1 MSAIPVSAQK
11 DSNHNFEI
19 SKNLEIFNDIY
30 KQLDMFYVDSLSA
43 DTVIEWGIDAM
54 LRQVDPFTVYYPE
67 EGMDELKEMTTG
79 KYAGIGAVIRFY
91 KKEDRVMVIEPQE
104 DSPAIEAGVK
114 GGDLILSIDGK
125 DMKGK
130 STQEVSENLRGDAG
144 TTFEL
149 TVKRAGVEHPLSFK
163 ITRRNIAMPP
173 VPYYGMVA
181 DGIGYI
187 YFERFVDGCSR
198 DVRRAVVDLKEQ
210 GAKALVIDMRGNPG
224 GPLSEAVEVTN
235 LFVPR
240 GQKVVYTKGKL
251 ASVNSEHYTKKEPL
265 DVDIPVAVLVDGST
279 ASSAEIVSGA
289 WQDWDRAVI
298 VGERTYGKGLVQ
310 MIREVPYHGSLKVT
324 TSRYY
329 IPSGRCIQAYD
340 YRHLNPDGSAKT
352 LPDSLTKAFKTAG
365 GREVRD
371 GGGIK
376 PDVVITPDSLPS
388 IVYDIATSD
397 VLLDYVNHYVQTHA
411 TIAPAGDFSLTDADY
426 ADFVKMVEESDFTY
440 KRRTEEMM
448 KLLERTARF
457 EGCYEGAKPEF
468 EALAAKMKGGVAADL
483 ELPKNKE
490 EIKSVLES
498 DIVARYYFRRG
509 VVQQQLKTDKDLKTA
524 LEILTDTERYES
536 LLKPVKNEKEK
547 GESQQGHHV
556 RYHGYGRSRVGGC
569 RVLLDVVFP
578 RRDAWNG
585 RGADGVSDIVG

>member
-1 MSAIPVSAQK
+1 MILAAGLLGMSAAPLAAQQGG
-11 DSNHNFEI
+11 NRNFEI

-43 DTVIEWGIDAM
+43 DTVIEWGINAM
-54 LRQVDPFTVYYPE
+54 LRRVDPFTVYYPE

-91 KKEDRVMVIEPQE
+91 KKDDRVMVIEPIE
-104 DSPAIEAGVK
+104 NSPATEAGVK
-114 GGDLILSIDGK
+114 AGDIILSIDGE

-130 STQEVSENLRGDAG
+130 STQEVSDNLRGDAG
-144 TTFEL
+144 TVFEL
-149 TVKRAGVEHPLSFK
+149 TVKREGVENPLSFK
-163 ITRRNIAMPP
+163 VKRRNIAMPP

-181 DGIGYI
+181 DGVGYVC
-187 YFERFVDGCSR
+187 FDRFVDGCSR

-210 GAKALVIDMRGNPG
+210 GAKALVLDLRNNPG

-251 ASVNSEHYTKKEPL
+251 ASVNSEYYTKKEPL
-265 DVDIPVAVLVDGST
+265 DADIPLVVLVDGAT

-340 YRHLNPDGSAKT
+340 YRHLNPDGSAGT
-352 LPDSLTKAFKTAG
+352 VPDSLTRAFKTAG

-388 IVYDIATSD
+388 IVYDVMASD
-397 VLLDYVNHYVQTHA
+397 VLLDYVNHFVRKHPF
-411 TIAPAGDFSLTDADY
+411 IAPAGEFSLSDEDY
-426 ADFVKMVEESDFTY
+426 AEFVKMVSESDFTY

-457 EGCYEGAKPEF
+457 EGCYDDARPEF
-468 EALAAKMKGGVAADL
+468 EALAQKMAGDVSADL
-483 ELPKNKE
+483 ERPKNKE
-490 EIKSVLES
+490 EIKKILEG
-498 DIVARYYFRRG
+498 DIVARYYFQRG
-509 VVQQQLKTDKDLKTA
+509 AIKQSLKDDKDLEEA
-524 LEILTDTERYES
+524 LKILGDEARYES
-536 LLKPVKNEKEK
+536 LLKPVKK
-547 GESQQGHHV
+547 
-556 RYHGYGRSRVGGC
+556 
-569 RVLLDVVFP
+569 
-578 RRDAWNG
+578 
-585 RGADGVSDIVG
+585 

>member
-1 MSAIPVSAQK
+1 MKKIFLAAGLCCMSAIPVSAQK

-173 VPYYGMVA
+173 VPYYGMVS

-224 GPLSEAVEVTN
+224 GPLSVAVEVTN

-536 LLKPVKNEKEK
+536 LLKPVKK
-547 GESQQGHHV
+547 
-556 RYHGYGRSRVGGC
+556 
-569 RVLLDVVFP
+569 
-578 RRDAWNG
+578 
-585 RGADGVSDIVG
+585 

>member
-1 MSAIPVSAQK
+1 MKKIFLAAGLCCMSAIPVSAQK

-54 LRQVDPFTVYYPE
+54 LRQVDPFTMYYPE

-187 YFERFVDGCSR
+187 YFERFGDGCSR

-509 VVQQQLKTDKDLKTA
+509 VVQQQLKADKDLKTA

-536 LLKPVKNEKEK
+536 LLKPVKK
-547 GESQQGHHV
+547 
-556 RYHGYGRSRVGGC
+556 
-569 RVLLDVVFP
+569 
-578 RRDAWNG
+578 
-585 RGADGVSDIVG
+585 

>member
-1 MSAIPVSAQK
+1 MKKIFLAAGLCCMSAIPVSAQK

-54 LRQVDPFTVYYPE
+54 LRQVDPFTMYYPE

-173 VPYYGMVA
+173 VPYYGMVS

-397 VLLDYVNHYVQTHA
+397 VLLDYVNRYVQTHA
-411 TIAPAGDFSLTDADY
+411 AIAPAGDFSLTDADY

-509 VVQQQLKTDKDLKTA
+509 VVQQQLKADKDLKTA

-536 LLKPVKNEKEK
+536 LLKPVKK
-547 GESQQGHHV
+547 
-556 RYHGYGRSRVGGC
+556 
-569 RVLLDVVFP
+569 
-578 RRDAWNG
+578 
-585 RGADGVSDIVG
+585 

>member
-54 LRQVDPFTVYYPE
+54 LRQGDPFTVYYPE

-173 VPYYGMVA
+173 VPYYGMVS

-536 LLKPVKNEKEK
+536 LLKPVKK
-547 GESQQGHHV
+547 
-556 RYHGYGRSRVGGC
+556 
-569 RVLLDVVFP
+569 
-578 RRDAWNG
+578 
-585 RGADGVSDIVG
+585 

>member
-1 MSAIPVSAQK
+1 MKKIFLAAGLCCMSAIPVSAQK
-11 DSNHNFEI
+11 DNNHNFEI

-181 DGIGYI
+181 DGIGYV

-411 TIAPAGDFSLTDADY
+411 AIAPAGEFSLTDADY
-426 ADFVKMVEESDFTY
+426 ADFVKMVEGSDFTY

-457 EGCYEGAKPEF
+457 EGCYEGVKPEF
-468 EALAAKMKGGVAADL
+468 EALAAKMKGGVSADL
-483 ELPKNKE
+483 EVPKNKE

-509 VVQQQLKTDKDLKTA
+509 VVQQQLKADKDLKTA
-524 LEILTDTERYES
+524 LEILTDTERYAS
-536 LLKPVKNEKEK
+536 LLKPVKK
-547 GESQQGHHV
+547 
-556 RYHGYGRSRVGGC
+556 
-569 RVLLDVVFP
+569 
-578 RRDAWNG
+578 
-585 RGADGVSDIVG
+585 

>member
-67 EGMDELKEMTTG
+67 GGMDELKEMTTG

-173 VPYYGMVA
+173 VPYYGMVS

-536 LLKPVKNEKEK
+536 LLKPVKK
-547 GESQQGHHV
+547 
-556 RYHGYGRSRVGGC
+556 
-569 RVLLDVVFP
+569 
-578 RRDAWNG
+578 
-585 RGADGVSDIVG
+585 

>member
-173 VPYYGMVA
+173 VPYYGMVS

-224 GPLSEAVEVTN
+224 GPLGEAVEVTN

-536 LLKPVKNEKEK
+536 LLKPVKK
-547 GESQQGHHV
+547 
-556 RYHGYGRSRVGGC
+556 
-569 RVLLDVVFP
+569 
-578 RRDAWNG
+578 
-585 RGADGVSDIVG
+585 

>member
-1 MSAIPVSAQK
+1 MKKIFLAAGLCCMSAIPVSAQK

-43 DTVIEWGIDAM
+43 DTVIKWGIDAM

-173 VPYYGMVA
+173 VPYYGMVS

-536 LLKPVKNEKEK
+536 LLKPVKK
-547 GESQQGHHV
+547 
-556 RYHGYGRSRVGGC
+556 
-569 RVLLDVVFP
+569 
-578 RRDAWNG
+578 
-585 RGADGVSDIVG
+585 

>member
-1 MSAIPVSAQK
+1 MSAVPMSAQK

-79 KYAGIGAVIRFY
+79 KYAGIGAVIRYY

-411 TIAPAGDFSLTDADY
+411 AIAPAGEFSLTDADY
-426 ADFVKMVEESDFTY
+426 ADFVKMVEGSDFTY

-468 EALAAKMKGGVAADL
+468 EALAAKMKGGVSADL
-483 ELPKNKE
+483 EVPKNKE

-509 VVQQQLKTDKDLKTA
+509 VVRQQLKADKDLKTA
-524 LEILTDTERYES
+524 LEILADTERYES
-536 LLKPVKNEKEK
+536 LLKPVKK
-547 GESQQGHHV
+547 
-556 RYHGYGRSRVGGC
+556 
-569 RVLLDVVFP
+569 
-578 RRDAWNG
+578 
-585 RGADGVSDIVG
+585 

>member
-397 VLLDYVNHYVQTHA
+397 VLLDYVNRYVQTHA

-536 LLKPVKNEKEK
+536 LLKPVKK
-547 GESQQGHHV
+547 
-556 RYHGYGRSRVGGC
+556 
-569 RVLLDVVFP
+569 
-578 RRDAWNG
+578 
-585 RGADGVSDIVG
+585 

>member
-1 MSAIPVSAQK
+1 MKKIFLAAGLCCMSAIPVSAQK

-54 LRQVDPFTVYYPE
+54 LRQVDPFTMYYPE

-411 TIAPAGDFSLTDADY
+411 AIAPAGDFSLTDADY

-509 VVQQQLKTDKDLKTA
+509 VVQQQLKADKDLKTA

-536 LLKPVKNEKEK
+536 LLKPVKK
-547 GESQQGHHV
+547 
-556 RYHGYGRSRVGGC
+556 
-569 RVLLDVVFP
+569 
-578 RRDAWNG
+578 
-585 RGADGVSDIVG
+585 

>member
-1 MSAIPVSAQK
+1 MKKIFLAAGLCCMSAIPVSAQK

-173 VPYYGMVA
+173 VPYYGMVS

-536 LLKPVKNEKEK
+536 LLTPVKK
-547 GESQQGHHV
+547 
-556 RYHGYGRSRVGGC
+556 
-569 RVLLDVVFP
+569 
-578 RRDAWNG
+578 
-585 RGADGVSDIVG
+585 

>member
-30 KQLDMFYVDSLSA
+30 KQLDMFYVDSLLA

-173 VPYYGMVA
+173 VPYYGMVS

-536 LLKPVKNEKEK
+536 LLKPVKK
-547 GESQQGHHV
+547 
-556 RYHGYGRSRVGGC
+556 
-569 RVLLDVVFP
+569 
-578 RRDAWNG
+578 
-585 RGADGVSDIVG
+585 

>member
-1 MSAIPVSAQK
+1 MKKIFLAAGLCCMSAIPVSAQK

-54 LRQVDPFTVYYPE
+54 LRQVDPFTMYYPE

-79 KYAGIGAVIRFY
+79 KYAVIGAVIRFY

-397 VLLDYVNHYVQTHA
+397 VLLDYVNRYVQTHA

-536 LLKPVKNEKEK
+536 LLKPVKK
-547 GESQQGHHV
+547 
-556 RYHGYGRSRVGGC
+556 
-569 RVLLDVVFP
+569 
-578 RRDAWNG
+578 
-585 RGADGVSDIVG
+585 

>member
-1 MSAIPVSAQK
+1 MSAVPVSAQK

-43 DTVIEWGIDAM
+43 DTVIEWGIDVM

-411 TIAPAGDFSLTDADY
+411 AIAPAGEFSLTDADY
-426 ADFVKMVEESDFTY
+426 ADFVKMVEGSDFTY

-468 EALAAKMKGGVAADL
+468 EALAAKMKGGVSADL
-483 ELPKNKE
+483 EVPKNKE

-509 VVQQQLKTDKDLKTA
+509 VVQQQLKADKDLKTA
-524 LEILTDTERYES
+524 LEILTDTERYAS
-536 LLKPVKNEKEK
+536 LLKPVKK
-547 GESQQGHHV
+547 
-556 RYHGYGRSRVGGC
+556 
-569 RVLLDVVFP
+569 
-578 RRDAWNG
+578 
-585 RGADGVSDIVG
+585 

>member
-1 MSAIPVSAQK
+1 MKKIFLAAGLCCMSAIPVSAQK

-54 LRQVDPFTVYYPE
+54 LRQVDPFTMYYPE

-173 VPYYGMVA
+173 VPYYGMVS

-397 VLLDYVNHYVQTHA
+397 VLLDYVNRYVQTHA

-426 ADFVKMVEESDFTY
+426 ADFVKMVEGSDFTY

-468 EALAAKMKGGVAADL
+468 EALAAKMKGGVSADL
-483 ELPKNKE
+483 EVPKNKE

-509 VVQQQLKTDKDLKTA
+509 VVQQQLKADKDLKTA
-524 LEILTDTERYES
+524 LEILTDTERYAS
-536 LLKPVKNEKEK
+536 LLKPVKK
-547 GESQQGHHV
+547 
-556 RYHGYGRSRVGGC
+556 
-569 RVLLDVVFP
+569 
-578 RRDAWNG
+578 
-585 RGADGVSDIVG
+585 

>member
-1 MSAIPVSAQK
+1 MKKIFLAAGLCCMSAVPVSAQK

-468 EALAAKMKGGVAADL
+468 EALAAKMKGGVAVDL

-536 LLKPVKNEKEK
+536 LLKPVKK
-547 GESQQGHHV
+547 
-556 RYHGYGRSRVGGC
+556 
-569 RVLLDVVFP
+569 
-578 RRDAWNG
+578 
-585 RGADGVSDIVG
+585 

>member
-1 MSAIPVSAQK
+1 MKKIFLAAGLCCMSAIPVSAQK

-54 LRQVDPFTVYYPE
+54 LRQVDPFTMYYPE

-173 VPYYGMVA
+173 VPYYGMVS

-388 IVYDIATSD
+388 IVYEIATSD

-509 VVQQQLKTDKDLKTA
+509 VVQQQLKADKDLKTA

-536 LLKPVKNEKEK
+536 LLKPVKK
-547 GESQQGHHV
+547 
-556 RYHGYGRSRVGGC
+556 
-569 RVLLDVVFP
+569 
-578 RRDAWNG
+578 
-585 RGADGVSDIVG
+585 

>member
-1 MSAIPVSAQK
+1 MKKIFLAAGLCCMSAIPVSAQK

-54 LRQVDPFTVYYPE
+54 LRQVDPFTMYYPE

-397 VLLDYVNHYVQTHA
+397 VLLDYVNRYVQTHA

-490 EIKSVLES
+490 EIKAVLES
-498 DIVARYYFRRG
+498 DIVARYYLRRG
-509 VVQQQLKTDKDLKTA
+509 VVQQQLKADKDLKTA

-536 LLKPVKNEKEK
+536 LLKPVKK
-547 GESQQGHHV
+547 
-556 RYHGYGRSRVGGC
+556 
-569 RVLLDVVFP
+569 
-578 RRDAWNG
+578 
-585 RGADGVSDIVG
+585 

>member
-1 MSAIPVSAQK
+1 MKKIFLAAGLCCMSAIPVSAQK

-54 LRQVDPFTVYYPE
+54 LRQVDPFTMYYPE

-468 EALAAKMKGGVAADL
+468 EALAAKMKGGVADDL

-509 VVQQQLKTDKDLKTA
+509 VVQQQLKADKDLKTA

-536 LLKPVKNEKEK
+536 LLKPVKK
-547 GESQQGHHV
+547 
-556 RYHGYGRSRVGGC
+556 
-569 RVLLDVVFP
+569 
-578 RRDAWNG
+578 
-585 RGADGVSDIVG
+585 

>member
-1 MSAIPVSAQK
+1 MKKIFLAAGLCCMSAVPVSAQK

-468 EALAAKMKGGVAADL
+468 EALAAKMKGVVAADL

-536 LLKPVKNEKEK
+536 LLKPVKK
-547 GESQQGHHV
+547 
-556 RYHGYGRSRVGGC
+556 
-569 RVLLDVVFP
+569 
-578 RRDAWNG
+578 
-585 RGADGVSDIVG
+585 

>member
-54 LRQVDPFTVYYPE
+54 LRQVDPFTMYYPE

-173 VPYYGMVA
+173 VPYYGMVS

-397 VLLDYVNHYVQTHA
+397 VLLDYVNRYVQTHA

-483 ELPKNKE
+483 ELPKNKG

-536 LLKPVKNEKEK
+536 LLKPVKK
-547 GESQQGHHV
+547 
-556 RYHGYGRSRVGGC
+556 
-569 RVLLDVVFP
+569 
-578 RRDAWNG
+578 
-585 RGADGVSDIVG
+585 

>member
-1 MSAIPVSAQK
+1 MKKIFLAAGLCCMSAIPVSAQK

-54 LRQVDPFTVYYPE
+54 LRQVDPFTMYYPE

-411 TIAPAGDFSLTDADY
+411 TIASAGDFSLTDADY

-457 EGCYEGAKPEF
+457 EGCYEWAKPEF
-468 EALAAKMKGGVAADL
+468 EALAAKMKGSVAADL

-536 LLKPVKNEKEK
+536 LLKPMKK
-547 GESQQGHHV
+547 
-556 RYHGYGRSRVGGC
+556 
-569 RVLLDVVFP
+569 
-578 RRDAWNG
+578 
-585 RGADGVSDIVG
+585 

>member
-1 MSAIPVSAQK
+1 MSAVPMSAQK

-181 DGIGYI
+181 DGIGYV

-411 TIAPAGDFSLTDADY
+411 AIAPAGEFSLTDADY
-426 ADFVKMVEESDFTY
+426 ADFVKMVEGSDFTY

-468 EALAAKMKGGVAADL
+468 EALAAKMKGGVSADL
-483 ELPKNKE
+483 EVPKNKE

-509 VVQQQLKTDKDLKTA
+509 VVQQQLKADKDLKTA
-524 LEILTDTERYES
+524 LEILTDTERYAS
-536 LLKPVKNEKEK
+536 LLKPVKK
-547 GESQQGHHV
+547 
-556 RYHGYGRSRVGGC
+556 
-569 RVLLDVVFP
+569 
-578 RRDAWNG
+578 
-585 RGADGVSDIVG
+585 

>member
-1 MSAIPVSAQK
+1 MKKIFLAAGLCCMSAIPVSAQK

-54 LRQVDPFTVYYPE
+54 LRQVDPFTMYYPE

-173 VPYYGMVA
+173 VPYYGMVS

-397 VLLDYVNHYVQTHA
+397 VLLAYVNRYVQTHA

-483 ELPKNKE
+483 ELPKNKG

-509 VVQQQLKTDKDLKTA
+509 VVQQQLKADKDLKTA

-536 LLKPVKNEKEK
+536 LLKPVKK
-547 GESQQGHHV
+547 
-556 RYHGYGRSRVGGC
+556 
-569 RVLLDVVFP
+569 
-578 RRDAWNG
+578 
-585 RGADGVSDIVG
+585 

>member
-54 LRQVDPFTVYYPE
+54 LRQVDPFTMYYPE

-173 VPYYGMVA
+173 VPYYGMVS

-397 VLLDYVNHYVQTHA
+397 VLLDYVNRYVQTHA

-536 LLKPVKNEKEK
+536 LLKPVKK
-547 GESQQGHHV
+547 
-556 RYHGYGRSRVGGC
+556 
-569 RVLLDVVFP
+569 
-578 RRDAWNG
+578 
-585 RGADGVSDIVG
+585 

>member
-1 MSAIPVSAQK
+1 MKKIFLAAGLCCMSAVPVSAQK

-54 LRQVDPFTVYYPE
+54 LRQVGPFTVYYPE

-411 TIAPAGDFSLTDADY
+411 AIAPAGEFSLTDADY
-426 ADFVKMVEESDFTY
+426 ADFVKMVEGSDFTY

-468 EALAAKMKGGVAADL
+468 EALAAKMKGGVSADL
-483 ELPKNKE
+483 EVPKNKE

-509 VVQQQLKTDKDLKTA
+509 VVQQQLKADKDLKTA
-524 LEILTDTERYES
+524 LEILTDTERYAS
-536 LLKPVKNEKEK
+536 LLKPVKK
-547 GESQQGHHV
+547 
-556 RYHGYGRSRVGGC
+556 
-569 RVLLDVVFP
+569 
-578 RRDAWNG
+578 
-585 RGADGVSDIVG
+585 

>member
-1 MSAIPVSAQK
+1 MKKIFLAAGLCCMSAVPVFAQK

-181 DGIGYI
+181 DGIGYV

-352 LPDSLTKAFKTAG
+352 LPDSLTKAFATAG

-411 TIAPAGDFSLTDADY
+411 AIAPAGEFSLTDADY
-426 ADFVKMVEESDFTY
+426 ADFVKMVEGSDFTY

-468 EALAAKMKGGVAADL
+468 EALAAKMKGGVSADL
-483 ELPKNKE
+483 EVPKNKE

-509 VVQQQLKTDKDLKTA
+509 VVQQQLKADKDLKTA
-524 LEILTDTERYES
+524 LEILTDTERYAS
-536 LLKPVKNEKEK
+536 LLKPVKK
-547 GESQQGHHV
+547 
-556 RYHGYGRSRVGGC
+556 
-569 RVLLDVVFP
+569 
-578 RRDAWNG
+578 
-585 RGADGVSDIVG
+585 